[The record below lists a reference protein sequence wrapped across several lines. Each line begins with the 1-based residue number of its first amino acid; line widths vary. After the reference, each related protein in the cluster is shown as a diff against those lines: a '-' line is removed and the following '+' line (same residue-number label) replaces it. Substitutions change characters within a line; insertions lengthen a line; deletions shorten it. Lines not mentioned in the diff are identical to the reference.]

1 MSIQFSNSE
10 PMLSAVSTTTTSE
23 IWDVSKRQLLSV
35 EFVANTYSSGSG
47 TFSISASNDGVNFV
61 SNIGFI
67 DAVSTTPTTLVTQKA
82 VTATA
87 TPAMAIIDPS
97 FRYIKVTCTVAGTGT
112 YSAYMQS
119 KG

>member
-10 PMLSAVSTTTTSE
+10 TMLDAVATTTTSE

-47 TFSISASNDGVNFV
+47 TFSISVSNDGVNFV
-61 SNIGFI
+61 SNIAFL
-67 DAVSTTPTTLVTQKA
+67 DATAIATGTSVTQKA
-82 VTATA
+82 ISATA

-112 YSAYMQS
+112 YSAFLES